1 MTSSIPLLHEAPDT
15 SPTAPRHG
23 DPLRCP
29 HGMAGGDGPL
39 PHADTQP
46 GPPSTADADR
56 EAEAGSAP
64 QAASGDPDGEWP
76 SRGRGRSSLFVF
88 MPSTSRPEPIT
99 VLGMDCAVPV
109 LEDALTPPLRR
120 LLDEADVICGP
131 ARLLDQVAEPEGRR
145 LRRIPL
151 ALPLEPLLDRLAHL
165 RAAGAQVLVLSGGDP
180 LFFGIG
186 ATMARQLGADAVRI
200 VPAASSLQAA
210 CARLALPWHRVIS
223 LSLHG
228 RDDLG
233 PLNAAVARGAPLCIL
248 TDARMT
254 PDVIARHLLDRG
266 VDWFTAHVFERMGAP
281 DERRL
286 KLDLAT
292 AAGARFGAACV
303 LVLDPTGTVRRPYLG
318 ISDTELAVEGCFTRR
333 PVRAAALALLG
344 IGPRHV
350 VWDLGAGSGA
360 VSLEAAALAH
370 EGRVIAVERDPGRAI
385 GIQEN
390 RRRFGAATVEV
401 CLGRAPDCLR
411 GLPEPQRIFIGGG
424 LSGPDGDALLTTACA
439 RLAPGG
445 RLAAACVLLE
455 SVHRCREG
463 LQQRGWPLEILQ
475 IQSAEAQPLGADRHL
490 VARNPV
496 FLLAARKP
504 GGGKPE

>member
-1 MTSSIPLLHEAPDT
+1 MTRPTPLLHPGASPDPRREDRPGDPGGIADGT
-15 SPTAPRHG
+15 GPGPATPSRTARQGAGETDAATAPR
-23 DPLRCP
+23 
-29 HGMAGGDGPL
+29 
-39 PHADTQP
+39 
-46 GPPSTADADR
+46 DAPA
-56 EAEAGSAP
+56 AEA
-64 QAASGDPDGEWP
+64 DGEWP
-76 SRGRGRSSLFVF
+76 PRGQPRSSLFVF

-99 VLGMDCAVPV
+99 VLGMDCTVPA

-151 ALPLEPLLDRLAHL
+151 TLPLEPLLDRLAHL

-210 CARLALPWHRVIS
+210 CARLALPWHRVIC

-228 RDDLG
+228 REDLG
-233 PLNAAVARGAPLCIL
+233 PLNAAAARGAPLCIL

-281 DERRL
+281 DEVHHARA
-286 KLDLAT
+286 LAET
-292 AAGARFGAACV
+292 ACARFGPACV
-303 LVLDPTGTVRRPYLG
+303 LILDPTGTVRRPYLG
-318 ISDTELAVEGCFTRR
+318 IDDAELAVEGCFTRK

-370 EGRVIAVERDPGRAI
+370 EGRVIAVERDPDRAI

-401 CLGRAPDCLR
+401 CLGTAPDCLR
-411 GLPEPQRIFIGGG
+411 DLPEPQRIFIGGG
-424 LSGPDGDALLTTACA
+424 LSGPGGAVLLATACA

-445 RLAAACVLLE
+445 RLAATCVLLE
-455 SVHRCREG
+455 SFHRCREA
-463 LQQRGWPLEILQ
+463 LQKRGWPVEILQ
-475 IQSAEAQPLGADRHL
+475 IQSAEAQPLGAGSHL

-496 FLLAARKP
+496 FLLAGRKP
-504 GGGKPE
+504 RGREPE

>member
-1 MTSSIPLLHEAPDT
+1 MTRPIPMLQPVPDAP
-15 SPTAPRHG
+15 STAPRHG
-23 DPLRCP
+23 NRAR
-29 HGMAGGDGPL
+29 HQADG
-39 PHADTQP
+39 ADGNGP
-46 GPPSTADADR
+46 GSATASR
-56 EAEAGSAP
+56 TAP
-64 QAASGDPDGEWP
+64 QAAAETDAETAPRDAALEADGEWP
-76 SRGRGRSSLFVF
+76 SKGIPRSSLFVF

-99 VLGMDCAVPV
+99 VLGMDCAAPA

-151 ALPLEPLLDRLAHL
+151 TLPLEPLLDRLAHL

-200 VPAASSLQAA
+200 IPAASSLQAA
-210 CARLALPWHRVIS
+210 CARLALPWHRVIC

-228 RDDLG
+228 REDLG

-281 DERRL
+281 DEL
-286 KLDLAT
+286 HHALALAET
-292 AAGARFGAACV
+292 ACARFGPACV
-303 LVLDPTGTVRRPYLG
+303 LILDPTGTPRRPYLG
-318 ISDTELAVEGCFTRR
+318 IDDAELAVEGCFTRK

-370 EGRVIAVERDPGRAI
+370 EGRVIAVERDPSRAI

-411 GLPEPQRIFIGGG
+411 DLPEPQRIFIGGG
-424 LSGPDGDALLTTACA
+424 LSGPDGDALLATACA

-445 RLAAACVLLE
+445 RLAASCVLLE
-455 SVHRCREG
+455 SVHRCRAA
-463 LQQRGWPLEILQ
+463 LQKRGWPVEILQ
-475 IQSAEAQPLGADRHL
+475 IQSAEARPLGTGSHL

-496 FLLAARKP
+496 FLLAGRKP
-504 GGGKPE
+504 GREPE